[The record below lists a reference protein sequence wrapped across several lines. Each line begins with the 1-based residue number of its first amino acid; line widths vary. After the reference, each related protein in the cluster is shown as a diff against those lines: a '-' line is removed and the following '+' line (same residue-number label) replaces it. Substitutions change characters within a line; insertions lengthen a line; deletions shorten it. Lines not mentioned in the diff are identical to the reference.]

1 MAGASAMIQ
10 RGVITATHASP
21 ALATTYEG
29 GDILLLERL
38 LERVG
43 YIEITPDAIARRT
56 AGGCEFRPEA
66 LDELESI
73 GGRARL
79 LVHGVGLSIGSYE
92 GYSDAYLRLVDELFS
107 RFDIAWHSEHLAYTT
122 VGGENLGTMLAMP
135 RTGEALDMICR
146 RVCAIQK
153 RYPAPFLLENVVHL
167 LPDAPGEYSDAQ
179 FLNRIASRTGC
190 GLILDVYNMECDALN
205 YGFDVDAF
213 LSELKFENVRE
224 LHLAGGT
231 SNAGLQLD
239 VHSRVTSASTLALA
253 AHVLERASQV
263 EAVTY
268 EYLKEAVPS
277 LGYDAICG
285 ELARISAEL
294 HL

>member
-1 MAGASAMIQ
+1 MASA
-10 RGVITATHASP
+10 GSAITSTHATP

-29 GDILLLERL
+29 GDVVLLNRL
-38 LERVG
+38 LDHAR
-43 YIEITPDAIARRT
+43 YIEITPDAIARRV
-56 AGGCEFRPEA
+56 GDGCELRAEA
-66 LDELESI
+66 LAELESI

-92 GYSDAYLRLVDELFS
+92 GYSESYLRLVDELFS

-122 VGGENLGTMLAMP
+122 VSGENLGTMLALP
-135 RTGEALDMICR
+135 RTGEALDMICQ

-179 FLNRIASRTGC
+179 FLNQIASRTGC

-231 SNAGLQLD
+231 SYAGLQLD
-239 VHSRVTSASTLALA
+239 VHSRVTAASTVTLAR
-253 AHVLERASQV
+253 HVMERASQV
-263 EAVTY
+263 QAVTY

-277 LGYDAICG
+277 LGHDAICG
-285 ELARISAEL
+285 ELARLSAEL
-294 HL
+294 NI

>member
-1 MAGASAMIQ
+1 M
-10 RGVITATHASP
+10 TTTHSSP

-29 GDILLLERL
+29 GDPALLDRLIERA
-38 LERVG
+38 R
-43 YIEITPDAIARRT
+43 YIEVTPDTIARRT
-56 AGGCEFRPEA
+56 ADGCALAPEA
-66 LDELESI
+66 LAELESI
-73 GGRARL
+73 GARVRL

-92 GYSDAYLRLVDELFS
+92 GYSETYLRLVDELFS

-135 RTGEALDMICR
+135 RTEEALDMICR

-205 YGFDVDAF
+205 YGFDVDGF
-213 LSELKFENVRE
+213 LSELKLENVRE

-231 SNAGLQLD
+231 SYAGLQLD
-239 VHSRVTSASTLALA
+239 VHSRVTAASTVALA
-253 AHVLERASQV
+253 AYVMERAPQLQ
-263 EAVTY
+263 AVTY

-277 LGYDAICG
+277 LGHETICG
-285 ELARISAEL
+285 ELARLSAEL

>member
-1 MAGASAMIQ
+1 MAGASAMKP
-10 RGVITATHASP
+10 RGVMTATHASP
-21 ALATTYEG
+21 MLATTYEG
-29 GDILLLERL
+29 GDVLLLERL
-38 LERVG
+38 LERAG
-43 YIEITPDAIARRT
+43 YIEITPDTIARRT
-56 AGGCEFRPEA
+56 AGGCELRPEA
-66 LDELESI
+66 LAELESI
-73 GGRARL
+73 GGRARI
-79 LVHGVGLSIGSYE
+79 LVHGVGLSIGSYG
-92 GYSDAYLRLVDELFS
+92 GYSEDYLRLVDQLFS

-179 FLNRIASRTGC
+179 FLNRIASQTGC

-213 LSELKFENVRE
+213 LSELKFEKVRE

-239 VHSRVTSASTLALA
+239 VH
-253 AHVLERASQV
+253 
-263 EAVTY
+263 
-268 EYLKEAVPS
+268 
-277 LGYDAICG
+277 
-285 ELARISAEL
+285 
-294 HL
+294 

>member
-1 MAGASAMIQ
+1 MASASAMEQ
-10 RGVITATHASP
+10 RRVMTAAHAKP

-29 GDILLLERL
+29 GDVPLLERL
-38 LERVG
+38 LERAR
-43 YIEITPDAIARRT
+43 YIEITPDTIACR
-56 AGGCEFRPEA
+56 AGDGCEFRPEA
-66 LDELESI
+66 LAELESI
-73 GGRARL
+73 GARARL
-79 LVHGVGLSIGSYE
+79 LVHGVGLSIGSYA
-92 GYSDAYLRLVDELFS
+92 GYSEAYLRLVDELFS

-122 VGGENLGTMLAMP
+122 VGGENLGTMLAIP

-146 RVCAIQK
+146 RVGAIQK

-205 YGFDVDAF
+205 FGFDVDAF
-213 LSELKFENVRE
+213 LSELNLENVRE
-224 LHLAGGT
+224 LRLAGGT
-231 SNAGLQLD
+231 SYAGLHLD
-239 VHSRVTSASTLALA
+239 VHSRVTAASTIALA
-253 AHVLERASQV
+253 AKVMERASQV

-277 LGYDAICG
+277 LGRDAICG
-285 ELARISAEL
+285 ELARLSAEL